1 MNIIFLWDSD
11 LNISNDTGIM
21 LSGKY
26 FISYDRKTR
35 ELCISRNEN
44 YVDGF
49 WGKHVR
55 DCFAIVGEN
64 GSGKTML
71 ANFIM
76 EDIYMIK
83 SGADSRKDFLV
94 IGENENDN
102 TLSLYYTAKFGDPV
116 YKEQDGIRCAPC
128 LIEDF
133 SNIHID
139 RFEVAYFQNQLN
151 YYDYIAQTRCRYD
164 FSLGHMIR
172 HHREITF
179 EMHYDSLEKD
189 AIRNYYN
196 TEIFRIIPF
205 LYDDTLKNK
214 IEMDFPMPSDI
225 QIRIANKYYN
235 EKYLINETKKL
246 KEYKEGNVSDD
257 IIQKFNN
264 NVNNL
269 EKVSGKSWTNHTV
282 KNLILNCYKDLCIP
296 DTAPGGN
303 MVSPHVF
310 FNACEFLDQIESYE
324 LSIYECAFRI
334 TRHLRQK
341 LIDDGYKWHI
351 DCIEKFVKWLEKN
364 EAIINRY
371 GSNIMQQLVIPTG
384 DDTKAFIADL
394 IELYSSMNFAFPFYE
409 FSFGVSTGELYFL
422 SLFSNLYSMVRR
434 DKSFINVYDYPK
446 LEDEKKD
453 ILLIFDEADF
463 SMHPRWQRMYMKWL
477 TDFCNQLFQNI
488 SVKIIITTHSP
499 VLLSDFPANS
509 ILYLTKSEGKKIN
522 YSKSS
527 KETFGSNIH
536 SLYLNAFFLEDHG
549 TMGAFAEEKINE
561 IADQLLQESIAEID
575 HERIE
580 KEIRYLGEGI
590 IRDKL
595 EEALNNKSRKKI
607 NQMNDTEKLIIS
619 DTLARLKE
627 QRNYMDQLIREL
639 EEKTDDKNRYR

>member
-1 MNIIFLWDSD
+1 MNIIFLWDSA
-11 LNISNDTGIM
+11 LNITNDTGIM

-26 FISYDRKTR
+26 FISYDRKSK
-35 ELCISRNEN
+35 ELHISPNEN

-49 WGKHVR
+49 WGKQVR

-83 SGADSRKDFLV
+83 SGADFRKDFLV
-94 IGENENDN
+94 IGENEDDN
-102 TLSLYYTAKFGDPV
+102 ILSLYYTAKFGYPEF
-116 YKEQDGIRCAPC
+116 KKQDGIKCVPY
-128 LIEDF
+128 LIKNS
-133 SNIHID
+133 SNTHLE

-151 YYDYIAQTRCRYD
+151 YNDYITQTRCRYD

-172 HHREITF
+172 HHRETTF

-189 AIRNYYN
+189 GIRNYYN
-196 TEIFRIIPF
+196 NEIFRIIPF
-205 LYDDTLKNK
+205 LYDDTVKNK
-214 IEMDFPMPSDI
+214 MKMNFPMPSDI
-225 QIRIANKYYN
+225 QIRIADKYYN
-235 EKYLINETKKL
+235 EKYLISETKKMNAN
-246 KEYKEGNVSDD
+246 KEEKVPED
-257 IIQKFNN
+257 IIKKFIY

-269 EKVSGKSWTNHTV
+269 VKAPGETWTNHTV
-282 KNLILNCYKDLCIP
+282 KNLILNCYKELCVP
-296 DTAPGGN
+296 DTVPGGN
-303 MVSPHVF
+303 MVSPHIF
-310 FNACEFLDQIESYE
+310 FDACEFLVQIESNK
-324 LSIYECAFRI
+324 LSIYECAFNI
-334 TRHLRQK
+334 TRRLRQN
-341 LIDDGYKWHI
+341 LRDDGYKWYI
-351 DCIEKFVKWLEKN
+351 DCIEKFVKWLEKY
-364 EAIINRY
+364 EEIIKRY
-371 GSNIMQQLVIPTG
+371 GSNMMQQLVIPAN
-384 DDTKAFIADL
+384 DDTKAFITDL
-394 IELYSSMNFAFPFYE
+394 IKLYSDMNFAFPFYE

-422 SLFSNLYSMVRR
+422 SIFSNLYSMVR
-434 DKSFINVYDYPK
+434 KNNSFKNVYDYPK
-446 LEDEKKD
+446 LEDEKKN
-453 ILLIFDEADF
+453 ILLIFDEADS
-463 SMHPRWQRMYMKWL
+463 SMHPRWQRMFMKWL

-488 SVKIIITTHSP
+488 SVKIFITTHSP

-522 YSKSS
+522 HSQSRKA
-527 KETFGSNIH
+527 TFGSNIH

-561 IADQLLQESIAEID
+561 IADKLLQESIAEID

-595 EEALNNKSRKKI
+595 EETLNNKCRKKI
-607 NQMNDTEKLIIS
+607 NQMNDTEKMIIS

-639 EEKTDDKNRYR
+639 EEKADDKN